1 MKSAPQKP
9 FDDLPD
15 LAMIQL
21 RQLLNYRVI
30 PFSAA
35 TIWRKCRSGEFP
47 APFKVSAGITAWKV
61 GDIRQYLEAI
71 CNAPK
76 GGAK

>member
-47 APFKVSAGITAWKV
+47 APFKVSVGITAWKV
-61 GDIRQYLEAI
+61 GDIRQYLEAT
-71 CNAPK
+71 CNVPK

>member
-21 RQLLNYRVI
+21 RQLLNYGVI

-47 APFKVSAGITAWKV
+47 TPIKISAGITAWRV
-61 GDIRQYLEAI
+61 GDIRQYLEAV
-71 CNAPK
+71 CNTSK
-76 GGAK
+76 GGSI

>member
-21 RQLLNYRVI
+21 RQLLNYGVI

-47 APFKVSAGITAWKV
+47 TPIKISAGITAWRV
-61 GDIRQYLEAI
+61 GDIREYLVSIA
-71 CNAPK
+71 NTTK
-76 GGAK
+76 GVAL

>member
-21 RQLLNYRVI
+21 RQLLNYGVI

-47 APFKVSAGITAWKV
+47 APIKISVGITAWRV
-61 GDIRQYLEAI
+61 GDIREYLVSIA
-71 CNAPK
+71 NTTK
-76 GGAK
+76 GGAV

>member
-21 RQLLNYRVI
+21 RQLLNYGVI

-47 APFKVSAGITAWKV
+47 APIKISAGITAWRV
-61 GDIRQYLEAI
+61 GDIREYLVSIA
-71 CNAPK
+71 NTTK
-76 GGAK
+76 GVAT

>member
-21 RQLLNYRVI
+21 RQLINYGVI

-47 APFKVSAGITAWKV
+47 TPIKISAGITAWRV
-61 GDIRQYLEAI
+61 GDIREYLVSIA
-71 CNAPK
+71 NTTK
-76 GGAK
+76 GVAT